1 MPSWRINLILAVF
14 LIFGSAILA
23 KLFYIQVIRGD
34 YYKALARGM
43 FNLEEQVIGERGEVY
58 FKGGEP
64 LAINMDWPLVFASPS
79 EITDKQATAEKVA
92 EVLSLDKEPLLE
104 KLGKDN
110 IYELIKKRIT
120 DEESQK
126 IKDLDLKG
134 IYLGKEKGR
143 YYPQEAFASQL
154 IGFLDNNLEGQYGIE
169 GYYNDDLK
177 GRRNQKGKD
186 LVLTVDYYIQF
197 KAEELL
203 AKAKENLNIEGGEI
217 IVIDSNNG
225 EILALANF
233 PNFNPNQYSSI
244 SDFSIFKNGATQ
256 EIFEPGSV
264 FKPITM
270 SSALEEGKITPET
283 TYIDTG
289 SVKIGGYTIYNYG
302 NRTWGEQSMIQVLE
316 KSINTGAVFAQK
328 KLGNNQFLKYIER
341 FSFFRP
347 TGIDLDEVY
356 SENKEF
362 KKGYEINF
370 ATASFGQGIEVTP
383 IQLIR
388 AYTAIANE
396 GKIVKPF
403 VIKEI
408 IDGDAV
414 AEIKPV
420 IPEESV
426 ISAKTANQ
434 VSAMLVSVI
443 ENGYSKSAGIPGYYV
458 AGKTG
463 TAQVSYAALGIKK
476 SGYSDKTW
484 QSFIGF
490 APAFNPQFIVLVKLN
505 NPEAKTAE
513 YSAAPIFQ
521 ELARSILDYYQIPSD
536 HE

>member
-1 MPSWRINLILAVF
+1 MQSWRINLILIVF
-14 LIFGSAILA
+14 LICGSAILA
-23 KLFYIQVIRGD
+23 KLFYIQVIRAD
-34 YYKALARGM
+34 YYKALAQGM
-43 FNLEEQVIGERGEVY
+43 FNIEEQVAGERGEVY
-58 FKGGEP
+58 FRGGEP

-79 EITDKQATAEKVA
+79 EIIDKQFSAEKLA
-92 EVLSLDKEPLLE
+92 EALSLDKEALSEKLE
-104 KLGKDN
+104 KES

-120 DEESQK
+120 EQESQN

-154 IGFLDNNLEGQYGIE
+154 IGFLDNNMEGQYGIE
-169 GYYNDDLK
+169 GYYNNDLK
-177 GRRNQKGKD
+177 GKRSQKGKD
-186 LVLTVDYYIQF
+186 LVLTIDYFIQF

-203 AKAKENLNIEGGEI
+203 SKAKEDLDIEEGEI
-217 IVIDSNNG
+217 IVIDPNNG

-233 PNFNPNQYSSI
+233 PNFNPNQYFAV
-244 SDFSIFKNGATQ
+244 SDFSVFKNKTTQ

-264 FKPITM
+264 FKPITVA
-270 SSALEEGKITPET
+270 SALEEGKITPET
-283 TYIDTG
+283 TYVDTG

-302 NRTWGEQSMIQVLE
+302 NRIWGEQSMIQVLE
-316 KSINTGAVFAQK
+316 KSINTGAVFAQN
-328 KLGNNQFLKYIER
+328 KLGNNSFLKYIEK
-341 FSFFRP
+341 FSFFKP

-370 ATASFGQGIEVTP
+370 ATASFGQGIEITP
-383 IQLIR
+383 VQLVK

-396 GKIVKPF
+396 GKMVKPF
-403 VIKEI
+403 IVKEI
-408 IDGDAV
+408 VDKDMV
-414 AEIKPV
+414 LKTQPV
-420 IPEESV
+420 ILEEPV

-434 VSAMLVSVI
+434 VSAMMVSVI

-463 TAQVSYAALGIKK
+463 TAQVSYAALGVKK

-490 APAFNPQFIVLVKLN
+490 APAFDPKFIILVKLD
-505 NPEAKTAE
+505 NPKTKTAE

-521 ELARSILDYYQIPSD
+521 ALAKSILDYYQIPSD